1 MNHLPH
7 RNPKDFSNRKI
18 TVNQAIKI
26 LKHNGIKTNEDQ
38 AAIIL
43 DFLYL
48 IAKTYSPNIGN

>member
-1 MNHLPH
+1 MNHLPN

-26 LKHNGIKTNEDQ
+26 LKHNGIKTNEDH

-48 IAKTYSPNIGN
+48 IAKTYSPKIGN